1 MKTEILMVGL
11 DLDGTVF
18 NNNKEITAHTRNV
31 LEEAIRQGCV
41 VLPATGRPEIG
52 LPKAFLEIPGVEYAL
67 TSNGARI
74 IRIPSGETVYEE
86 LIPWDVTLQVI
97 EVMKQWAGE
106 SCNWETYFDGKIYVE
121 EETYHFVRH
130 ESMSPAME
138 QYIRSTRTRQ
148 KHLTEK
154 IREEKIGMEKLHL
167 IFADTKERDRREK
180 ELQQMF
186 PNLSIC
192 HATPFNMEIISGK
205 AGKGNG
211 LVALGKILGIKK
223 KEIMA
228 CGDAPNDWNML
239 EMAGLPVVMANEED
253 GVAYA
258 IERFVL
264 KNE

>member
-106 SCNWETYFDGKIYVE
+106 SCNMGNIFWRKDLCRGRDVSFCATRIDD
-121 EETYHFVRH
+121 
-130 ESMSPAME
+130 PAME
-138 QYIRSTRTRQ
+138 QYIRRTR
-148 KHLTEK
+148 
-154 IREEKIGMEKLHL
+154 
-167 IFADTKERDRREK
+167 
-180 ELQQMF
+180 
-186 PNLSIC
+186 
-192 HATPFNMEIISGK
+192 HARNI
-205 AGKGNG
+205 
-211 LVALGKILGIKK
+211 
-223 KEIMA
+223 
-228 CGDAPNDWNML
+228 
-239 EMAGLPVVMANEED
+239 
-253 GVAYA
+253 
-258 IERFVL
+258 
-264 KNE
+264 